1 MQPTFTFSCLTSKYC
16 HALQLLCVRM
26 HGVGVKHGGIAMA
39 IVAMS
44 RTKKI
49 PKTD

>member
-1 MQPTFTFSCLTSKYC
+1 M
-16 HALQLLCVRM
+16 QLLRVKM
-26 HGVGVKHGGIAMA
+26 HGFGFKHGGIAMA

-44 RTKKI
+44 RTQKI